1 MDLGLDAALGPL
13 EQAAVD
19 RPDVPAQ
26 APAGRQSSVV
36 KKEKLVRRGDSGLV
50 HVPDAALHAAAS
62 GRQEVVDLRERA
74 GAAPPCVEAC
84 AAGLA
89 LVVVQVEVCAARR
102 FLFSAEEKKSPA
114 SGRVQEVGSRTVRAA
129 ALAVA
134 GEGGRVELG
143 ARVDDDG
150 LLLVRVLGCLPLHG
164 AGVGLS
170 SRSRLARGLIF
181 TRQEARGADRRE
193 DGRE

>member
-1 MDLGLDAALGPL
+1 MTGQTSQHRHLRSDNSVVKRETRA
-13 EQAAVD
+13 
-19 RPDVPAQ
+19 
-26 APAGRQSSVV
+26 AGRQ
-36 KKEKLVRRGDSGLV
+36 RFV

-74 GAAPPCVEAC
+74 RAAPPCVEAR

-89 LVVVQVEVCAARR
+89 LVVVLVEVCAARR

-114 SGRVQEVGSRTVRAA
+114 SGRVQEAGLGRTVRAA

-134 GEGGRVELG
+134 GEGGRVELR

-170 SRSRLARGLIF
+170 CARSGLARGLIF
-181 TRQEARGADRRE
+181 TRKKLRSRPTTDQ